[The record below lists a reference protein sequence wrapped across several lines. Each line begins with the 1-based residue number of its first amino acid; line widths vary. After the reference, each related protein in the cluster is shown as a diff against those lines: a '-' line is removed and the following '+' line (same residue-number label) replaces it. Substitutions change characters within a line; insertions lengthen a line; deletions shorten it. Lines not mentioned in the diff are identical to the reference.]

1 MNQEEK
7 SVSENEEQEDRNE
20 HSSDNRQFNEQTT
33 DGDKDSQTTE
43 CEDEVKVDIDGKSV
57 GKVFEKQQEHEDE
70 SVPPIKDSA
79 PNVIQED
86 KCEAGLQTQES
97 EANVLQTG
105 SVMSVLND
113 ESSYSVEGVS
123 ENTKS
128 QNEEVLASIEL
139 TERNKE
145 EKNKLAKDVTSENEN
160 EDGTPTKDSL
170 PTVQQVQTE
179 KSEIETEEILDSVKS
194 VQNSQFA
201 VRDSSKEAEE
211 NVLTGLLFL
220 KS

>member
-1 MNQEEK
+1 M
-7 SVSENEEQEDRNE
+7 
-20 HSSDNRQFNEQTT
+20 
-33 DGDKDSQTTE
+33 
-43 CEDEVKVDIDGKSV
+43 
-57 GKVFEKQQEHEDE
+57 
-70 SVPPIKDSA
+70 PPIKDSA

>member
-160 EDGTPTKDSL
+160 EDGTSTKDSL

>member
-33 DGDKDSQTTE
+33 DGDKDSQTIE
-43 CEDEVKVDIDGKSV
+43 CEDEVKGDIDGKSV